1 MILNLERTKKWAFFG
16 VTALVFCFGVTADAQ
31 PTDIVNA
38 ITDTIPILSQ
48 WVDLK
53 QSQLAAKGASAFK
66 ADIKR
71 RKMFVAKACP
81 ASATKTEIS
90 TSTVEMIDLNETRT
104 DFFAFCYSPPCY
116 PIFDPEEP
124 AGKKPNTGVNENK
137 VVLGI
142 GFAFYDCESMSVYT
156 LGIVNFFE
164 GLFINTGAKTKFTI
178 EKGLIVKGTS
188 TNDDIFFDPDGV
200 ESPAILFIAKI
211 DLSPENE
218 YTLFNSGV
226 SMSAE
231 MGTIQ
236 LSETGGKPK
245 KGKTL
250 KTGSICITTTCSA

>member
-1 MILNLERTKKWAFFG
+1 M
-16 VTALVFCFGVTADAQ
+16 
-31 PTDIVNA
+31 
-38 ITDTIPILSQ
+38 SQ

-53 QSQLAAKGASAFK
+53 QSQLVAQGQVNLI
-66 ADIKR
+66 ADMKR

-81 ASATKTEIS
+81 ASAIKREIGTNIEELLGQLS
-90 TSTVEMIDLNETRT
+90 NE
-104 DFFAFCYSPPCY
+104 DFSSIFPFCYSPPCY
-116 PIFDPEEP
+116 TMLEP
-124 AGKKPNTGVNENK
+124 TGKKPNAGVDENK
-137 VVLGI
+137 VILGLGI
-142 GFAFYDCESMSVYT
+142 ALYDCETMSVYI
-156 LGIVNFFE
+156 LGIVFPGFLA
-164 GLFINTGAKTKFTI
+164 GLVLDTGAKTKFTI

-200 ESPAILFIAKI
+200 ESPAILFLAKI

-250 KTGSICITTTCSA
+250 KTGSICITATCIA